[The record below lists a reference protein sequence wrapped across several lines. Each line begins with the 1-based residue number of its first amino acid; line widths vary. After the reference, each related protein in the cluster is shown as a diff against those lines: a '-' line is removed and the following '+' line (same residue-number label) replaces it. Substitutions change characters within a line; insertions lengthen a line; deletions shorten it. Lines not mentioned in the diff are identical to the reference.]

1 VTGIR
6 GSTGVI
12 RIERFPAQHRLHG
25 RYLVFADRVLEA
37 FYSRD
42 RTVVEVAK
50 RPSNDVLKY
59 RDFVRATMRRESGDG
74 EAVEC
79 E

>member
-1 VTGIR
+1 
-6 GSTGVI
+6 
-12 RIERFPAQHRLHG
+12 
-25 RYLVFADRVLEA
+25 VFADRVLEA